1 LFDIKQIYLW
11 RNKYMRNSHK
21 LLMAVILACLLSLPL
36 FSQSVKFSLAPASLK
51 PGDKGTIKATLTIP
65 EGQKQTVNPKEPEY
79 FYLEASHPE
88 LSFGKVVYPSPTKV
102 VSPEEWNYHPT
113 VTLTL
118 PFTVKANAKPGAKQ
132 INALLSYNL
141 CYESGMCNPPEEAE
155 KVLSLT
161 VVTGEIP
168 ASAGMRDTP
177 ELQDSS
183 TKSQEIPASAG
194 MRETPA
200 PQNSKTPEL
209 QDSQTSETQN
219 STPPPWSEILKYIL
233 FAFLG
238 GIILNITPCVLP
250 ILPIRIMSIMNQ
262 AQKDRSKVLSHT
274 FVYTL
279 GVLISFG
286 IMAGIFI
293 ALQQAGESAGWGLQN
308 QNPGF
313 VLALMSV
320 VFVFA
325 MSLLG
330 IFEIH
335 APGMGTATQ
344 ATNKGGYSGSFFGG
358 IFAFLMAISCTGP
371 FLGAALPFA
380 LRLPPVLMM
389 VFFLTIGLGFAF
401 PFLLIGFFPRALKI
415 IPKPGDWM
423 VLFKE
428 LMGFVLL
435 YLVYTQLKTILMLTD
450 GDYFLKVIWYLL
462 ILGFAIWLYGRF
474 VRYENSKVTQWIFT
488 ILPLALIVFAAVTYL
503 PLPDTKPAEQT
514 METSGLIPAEHAPEG
529 WYVFS
534 EELLNKSLEEG
545 KAVFLDIGA
554 AWCKNCMT
562 NEKTVLFTEGMMQEF
577 KDKNVVLL
585 RGDFTKKDETLFNWI
600 KKHNRAGVPFNALYI
615 PGKEPILFGE
625 LLSKSE
631 ISEALKQVIN
641 KDQGRK
647 K

>member
-1 LFDIKQIYLW
+1 
-11 RNKYMRNSHK
+11 MRNSHK
-21 LLMAVILACLLSLPL
+21 LLLAVILAFLLSLPL

-51 PGDKGTIKATLTIP
+51 PGEKGTIKATLTIP

-88 LSFGKVVYPSPTKV
+88 LSFGKVVYPTPTKV

-113 VTLTL
+113 VTLSL

-155 KVLSLT
+155 KKLTLT
-161 VVTGEIP
+161 VLEAEIP
-168 ASAGMRDTP
+168 ASAGKT
-177 ELQDSS
+177 EGTES
-183 TKSQEIPASAG
+183 KEIPASAG
-194 MRETPA
+194 MRETTE
-200 PQNSKTPEL
+200 PQNSSTPTPQNSRTPEL
-209 QDSQTSETQN
+209 QSSRTPAPQN

-313 VLALMSV
+313 VLALMSI

-335 APGMGTATQ
+335 VPGMSAATQ

-450 GDYFLKVIWYLL
+450 GEYFLKVIWYLL

-514 METSGLIPAEHAPEG
+514 METSGLVPAPHAPEG
-529 WYVFS
+529 WFVFS
-534 EELLNKSLEEG
+534 EELLNKSLADG

-562 NEKTVLFTEGMMQEF
+562 NEKTVLFTDSMMQEF

-631 ISEALKQVIN
+631 ISESLRQVSVD
-641 KDQGRK
+641 K
-647 K
+647 

>member
-1 LFDIKQIYLW
+1 
-11 RNKYMRNSHK
+11 MRISHK
-21 LLMAVILACLLSLPL
+21 PLVILGLILLLSQMLL
-36 FSQSVKFSLAPASLK
+36 AQSVKFSLEPASLK
-51 PGDKGTIKATLTIP
+51 PGEKGSIKATLTIP
-65 EGQKQTVNPKEPEY
+65 EGQKQSFNPKDPEY
-79 FYLEASHPE
+79 FFLQASHPE
-88 LSFGKVVYPSPTKV
+88 LSFGKVVYPKPTKA
-102 VSPEEWNYHPT
+102 VSDEEWNYHPT
-113 VTLTL
+113 VTLSL
-118 PFTVKANAKPGAKQ
+118 PFTVKSTAKPGSKQ
-132 INALLSYNL
+132 ITALMGYNL

-155 KVLSLT
+155 KTLKLT
-161 VVTGEIP
+161 VLAADPT
-168 ASAGMRDTP
+168 ASEALAENPETP
-177 ELQDSS
+177 ETPDSS
-183 TKSQEIPASAG
+183 LQVASPPESQEADSPVVPESA
-194 MRETPA
+194 A
-200 PQNSKTPEL
+200 
-209 QDSQTSETQN
+209 
-219 STPPPWSEILKYIL
+219 PPWSQILKYIF

-238 GIILNITPCVLP
+238 GVILNITPCVLP

-262 AQKDRSKVLSHT
+262 AQKDRSKVLNHT

-279 GVLISFG
+279 GVLVSFA
-286 IMAGIFI
+286 ILAGIFI

-313 VLALMSV
+313 VIVLMSI

-325 MSLLG
+325 LSLLG

-335 APGMGTATQ
+335 APGMGAATQ

-380 LRLPPVLMM
+380 LKLPPVLMM

-401 PFLLIGFFPRALKI
+401 PFLLIGFFPKALKI

-423 VLFKE
+423 VIFKE

-435 YLVYTQLKTILMLTD
+435 YIVYTQLKTLLMLTD
-450 GDYFLKVIWYLL
+450 GDYLLKVIWFMI
-462 ILGFAIWLYGRF
+462 ILGFSIWLYGRF
-474 VRYENSKVTQWIFT
+474 VRYENSKATQWIFT
-488 ILPLALIVFAAVTYL
+488 LIPLVLIIFAAITYL
-503 PLPDTKPAEQT
+503 PLPESKTLEPQQEIG
-514 METSGLIPAEHAPEG
+514 GLIPAPHAPEG

-545 KAVFLDIGA
+545 KPVFLDIGA

-562 NEKTVLFTEGMMQEF
+562 NEKTVLFTESVMQEF
-577 KDKNVVLL
+577 KSKNVVLL

-625 LLSKSE
+625 LLSKAE
-631 ISEALKQVIN
+631 ISASLSQI
-641 KDQGRK
+641 QTP
-647 K
+647 